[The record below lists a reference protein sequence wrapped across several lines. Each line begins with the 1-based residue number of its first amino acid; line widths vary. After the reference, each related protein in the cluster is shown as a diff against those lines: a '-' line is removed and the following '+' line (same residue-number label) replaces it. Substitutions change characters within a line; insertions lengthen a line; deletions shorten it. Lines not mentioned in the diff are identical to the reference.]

1 MEPKLNVAL
10 VHGAWADG
18 SSWDVISS
26 SETESCFCVSGQGLD
41 REHLEWRDA
50 P

>member
-18 SSWDVISS
+18 SSWDEIARQRNRVVLLR
-26 SETESCFCVSGQGLD
+26 EQAGTGQ
-41 REHLEWRDA
+41 RT

>member
-18 SSWDVISS
+18 SSWDAISRQRNGVVLLR
-26 SETESCFCVSGQGLD
+26 ERAGTGQ
-41 REHLEWRDA
+41 RT

>member
-10 VHGAWADG
+10 VGAWADG
-18 SSWDVISS
+18 SSWDAISRQRNRVVLLR
-26 SETESCFCVSGQGLD
+26 ERAGTGQ
-41 REHLEWRDA
+41 RT